1 QVDLCA
7 SATGAV
13 CSFTGAGL
21 GARVLLLFPALH
33 PLRLLSTSLFYPKL
47 SAVGFLG
54 AKLVGPM
61 ALNVFTLQ
69 LFGRALSYRSQE
81 ICEFHQAILRPFLAA
96 LVSTLLG
103 QLVVWGFYTL
113 RRFSLE
119 KNEDSEWQQVR
130 RWRRRVRAFWVLLP
144 AYLLL
149 SVLLIAAFLSSVS
162 QQDGSYWLYGVLVN
176 VAFQLFLLPFL
187 FAMLLAVLSLASRG
201 PVKVSPVEE
210 APARPKSAAK
220 RSTETPLPGSVL
232 EDYFAARTSQ
242 SASPTRC
249 GSLDLSPHFALETS
263 ASIEPEVRSRPDTP
277 RCFEAALRLG
287 QTEQILLAG
296 SGTGALDGGA
306 KSPRAQSEVEG
317 WEELLNLDLD
327 LGESPGPRPAA
338 PVPRRRS
345 ELLEAEFRELLSD
358 SPCATLGFSLS
369 EDALG
374 KTMTWSRKVEPM
386 ASIGEAETG
395 EGNWP
400 RAFHFRGDASDSWS
414 DIQSRGVD
422 FPMDAALDAFPEGA
436 GQASDSLPLDAF
448 PEPGVLDDSAWA
460 WARQP
465 EVPYETAASS
475 TASSAFDETPT
486 SAWQREESPPEG
498 RGAQDEWL
506 IASEWDSE
514 GNSLPATTSKDDV
527 RWWRGWHPPE
537 HKAFDRRRPWR
548 P

>member
-1 QVDLCA
+1 
-7 SATGAV
+7 
-13 CSFTGAGL
+13 
-21 GARVLLLFPALH
+21 
-33 PLRLLSTSLFYPKL
+33 
-47 SAVGFLG
+47 
-54 AKLVGPM
+54 
-61 ALNVFTLQ
+61 
-69 LFGRALSYRSQE
+69 
-81 ICEFHQAILRPFLAA
+81 
-96 LVSTLLG
+96 
-103 QLVVWGFYTL
+103 
-113 RRFSLE
+113 
-119 KNEDSEWQQVR
+119 
-130 RWRRRVRAFWVLLP
+130 
-144 AYLLL
+144 
-149 SVLLIAAFLSSVS
+149 
-162 QQDGSYWLYGVLVN
+162 
-176 VAFQLFLLPFL
+176 
-187 FAMLLAVLSLASRG
+187 MLLAVLSLASRG

-327 LGESPGPRPAA
+327 LG
-338 PVPRRRS
+338 
-345 ELLEAEFRELLSD
+345 
-358 SPCATLGFSLS
+358 ATLGFSLS

-400 RAFHFRGDASDSWS
+400 RAFHFRGDASDDSWS
-414 DIQSRGVD
+414 DFQSRGVD

-498 RGAQDEWL
+498 PFPEGRGALDEWL